1 MRSRLALTAAAV
13 TGMIVLAFCIP
24 LGRLIQVV
32 ATNRALEA
40 AKLESRSLAGA
51 ISAVSDQP
59 ATVAQLVRQADGN
72 PRPITVYRPD
82 GTVLGRPI
90 AADSAVA
97 LARTGRSFTAAGP
110 GGSRDILVGV
120 IGSDPK
126 AATVVRVRVAPSLL
140 RRGVNRAWAILA
152 VLGGAVVIIAVALA
166 DRLARS
172 IVGPMGELLSVTRR
186 LQGGDLK
193 ARVEPAGPPEVE
205 EVGQAVNVLAARVG
219 ELLAAEREKAA
230 ELSHQLRTPLTVLR
244 LDAEGLRTVKDR
256 ARIADDVDRLER
268 VVTEV
273 IQQSRDSNRHQGAL
287 IGGGCDLGEVVR
299 RRVAFWSILAA
310 EQGRQCTIGVP
321 DGRQPI
327 AVSQPE
333 LEVCLDALINNVFA
347 HTAAGVGFSV
357 RVVGGSGRAWTLVV
371 EDGGEGLP
379 GNAIPVRGASGGS
392 GTGLGLDI
400 VRRTAEASGGRLSA
414 GRSPEGGARLDV
426 TFGPATRGHQDLS
439 GDAPGGRAGGSPR

>member
-59 ATVAQLVRQADGN
+59 ATIVQLVRQAGAGS
-72 PRPITVYRPD
+72 PRPITVYLPD
-82 GTVLGRPI
+82 STILGRPI
-90 AADSAVA
+90 PVDSPVA

-110 GGSRDILVGV
+110 GGGRDVLVGI
-120 IGSDPK
+120 IGPDPK
-126 AATVVRVRVAPSLL
+126 ATTVVRVRVAASLL
-140 RRGVNRAWAILA
+140 RRGVYRAWAILI

-186 LQGGDLK
+186 LQGGDLR

-219 ELLAAEREKAA
+219 ELLAAEREAAA

-244 LDAEGLRTVKDR
+244 LDAEGLRTARDR
-256 ARIADDVDRLER
+256 ARIGDDVDRLEQ
-268 VVTEV
+268 VVTQV
-273 IQQSRDSNRHQGAL
+273 IHQSRDSNRHQAAAAT
-287 IGGGCDLGEVVR
+287 GGCDLGDVVR
-299 RRVAFWSILAA
+299 RRVAFWSILAT
-310 EQGRQCTIGVP
+310 EQGRHCSLAVP
-321 DGRQPI
+321 PGRQPI
-327 AVSQPE
+327 AVSQSE
-333 LEVCLDALINNVFA
+333 LEVCLDALISNVFT
-347 HTAAGVGFSV
+347 HTAAGVAFSV
-357 RVVGGSGRAWTLVV
+357 QVVGGSGRSWTLIVQ
-371 EDGGEGLP
+371 DAGAGLP
-379 GNAIPVRGASGGS
+379 GNAVPVRGASGGS

-400 VRRTAEASGGRLSA
+400 VRRTAEGSGGRLSV
-414 GRSPEGGARLDV
+414 GRSPDGGARLEV
-426 TFGPATRGHQDLS
+426 TFGPSS
-439 GDAPGGRAGGSPR
+439 GGG